1 MRRELTDDER
11 DSYAEHFYG
20 YGPLPGIGAR
30 DPEPED
36 DDPRCEWCDS
46 PPVDGEYAY
55 APYCSEDCEREASQ
69 DRETYSSVHPR
80 PEEVG

>member
-30 DPEPED
+30 DPE
-36 DDPRCEWCDS
+36 
-46 PPVDGEYAY
+46 PVDGEYAY